1 MFFWKCKIYVFA
13 QFLSGMDYTNCIRTE
28 KGYCAIEW
36 KEKTGATPGRW
47 NDIWIDVNV
56 HCWLTVPS
64 LESFVLTTVLRSKLD
79 NLDNHNNISDE
90 QSDESYIYDVTNI
103 SRPLPSFC
111 HRLNSCGLS
120 LPIYASLCSKHE
132 VALLHHELRHE
143 CHCNYESHQKTKNR
157 LILFNV
163 SYDGIKTLGASAP
176 TASTAATY
184 QYQSRTFHLFKM
196 IQNTRRT
203 WM

>member
-1 MFFWKCKIYVFA
+1 M
-13 QFLSGMDYTNCIRTE
+13 
-28 KGYCAIEW
+28 
-36 KEKTGATPGRW
+36 
-47 NDIWIDVNV
+47 
-56 HCWLTVPS
+56 
-64 LESFVLTTVLRSKLD
+64 LRSKRD
-79 NLDNHNNISDE
+79 DLDNHNDISDE

-184 QYQSRTFHLFKM
+184 QYQSRTLM
-196 IQNTRRT
+196 IQNTRMQMQKRLFT
-203 WM
+203 TQAPCVAVCGGF